1 MPFFSKV
8 LFRTLC
14 FYKRPT
20 LVPIFTDQKEFKEDF
35 HFYKK
40 KKKKEER
47 KKPKVNT
54 FQCLFC
60 SKPLYR
66 QPHQKWQE

>member
-40 KKKKEER
+40 KKKWRKER
-47 KKPKVNT
+47 N
-54 FQCLFC
+54 
-60 SKPLYR
+60 
-66 QPHQKWQE
+66 QK